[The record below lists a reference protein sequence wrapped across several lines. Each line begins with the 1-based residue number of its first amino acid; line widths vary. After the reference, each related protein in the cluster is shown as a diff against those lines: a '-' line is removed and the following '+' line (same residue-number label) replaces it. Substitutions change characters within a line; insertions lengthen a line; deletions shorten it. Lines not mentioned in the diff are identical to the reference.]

1 MWRLFRAAF
10 TGACT
15 SEPPPSP
22 IARPRPCRKAGA
34 FAFAKR
40 ALLMKENVL
49 DVLMYL
55 FQNYMDDVETDP
67 DRESIQTE
75 LLAAGF
81 PSREIQQAFEW
92 LDGLIERPDA
102 PMPVHA
108 GSCRIYIEQE
118 LDRLNT
124 ECRGFL
130 LFLEHGGVINLE
142 TRELI
147 IDRVM
152 ALETEELSLHQLK
165 WIILMVLFN
174 QPGQEEAY
182 AWMEDLVF
190 DDAPSYLH

>member
-1 MWRLFRAAF
+1 
-10 TGACT
+10 
-15 SEPPPSP
+15 
-22 IARPRPCRKAGA
+22 
-34 FAFAKR
+34 
-40 ALLMKENVL
+40 MKENVL

-55 FQNYMDDVETDP
+55 FQNYMEDDVDVDP

-92 LDGLIERPDA
+92 LDSLVDRQSVPL
-102 PMPVHA
+102 PVNPS
-108 GSCRIYIEQE
+108 SCRIYVEPE
-118 LDRLNT
+118 LARLDV

-130 LFLEHGGVINLE
+130 LFLEQGGILDPE
-142 TRELI
+142 TRELV

-152 ALETEELSLHQLK
+152 ALEAEDIGLYQLK

-182 AWMEDLVF
+182 AWLEDLVF
-190 DDAPSYLH
+190 DDVPGYLH